1 MNNLE
6 NSFKEALTDFDEIS
20 PSEGL
25 WTRISTS
32 LLLKSAGFK
41 AALFSLL
48 ALLLVGLP
56 SYFILSNKGID
67 KTPVSSIYSE
77 NVHNSSSTPEFL
89 AKTNTQKASSKSTIS
104 NNTNQ
109 KNISNNTNQKN
120 ISNNTIIKPKTKHEE
135 NKTES
140 DAKDINKS
148 TKSVAT
154 TIKVDKTIAVA
165 SASTNISN
173 SSSKKTSQAK
183 NQEAMVSSNTIIAT
197 PSLVAT
203 KSDNKNITNKKL
215 NPVFVS
221 DENYKST
228 ESKESIELFAT
239 KNDLNRTKKVSFD
252 NDQFR
257 KPILVSHRLLYHN
270 ELEVFAGPNIAF
282 NQIKTN
288 DNSLQNTIDLRITN
302 EKPKLSYHFG
312 LNYKTYYKNWFVG
325 IGINYHRIED
335 RASYQIPYFE
345 IDSAVSSYMIF
356 STSYHKTIVGYI
368 QNPNDPNSQ
377 VPIYQVTVQQDTST
391 VHKTYYDSTQS
402 FNTTSFTNS
411 YSFIEIPLS
420 IGREINYK
428 NFVIDISGG
437 VAWNRLIKTQVS
449 IPNEDGSLLI
459 SGDDLNKVLVKN
471 TFNALFSLG
480 VAYRMNEGSLLFIRP
495 QLRYNMNS
503 LFDKEYPISQ
513 KYLQIRM
520 SLGMRIKL

>member
-48 ALLLVGLP
+48 ALLLVGLT
-56 SYFILSNKGID
+56 SYFILSNKGVD
-67 KTPVSSIYSE
+67 KTPVSSVYSE
-77 NVHNSSSTPEFL
+77 NVQNSSNTQKSL
-89 AKTNTQKASSKSTIS
+89 AKTNTQKASSKSIIS

-109 KNISNNTNQKN
+109 NNISNNYIT
-120 ISNNTIIKPKTKHEE
+120 KPKTQNEE

-140 DAKDINKS
+140 DSKAPNKNI
-148 TKSVAT
+148 KSSAAP
-154 TIKVDKTIAVA
+154 IKVDKTIAVA
-165 SASTNISN
+165 NASTNTSN
-173 SSSKKTSQAK
+173 YSSKKTSQTK
-183 NQEAMVSSNTIIAT
+183 NQEAMVSGNTIIAN

-203 KSDNKNITNKKL
+203 NSDNKNITNKNL
-215 NPVFVS
+215 NPAFVS

-239 KNDLNRTKKVSFD
+239 KDYLNKTKKVSFD

-282 NQIKTN
+282 NQLKTN
-288 DNSLQNTIDLRITN
+288 DNSLQNTIDLRNTN

-312 LNYKTYYKNWFVG
+312 LNYKTYYKNWFVS

-335 RASYQIPYFE
+335 RASYNVSSID

-368 QNPNDPNSQ
+368 QNPNDTNSQ
-377 VPIYQVTVQQDTST
+377 IPIYQVTVQQDTST

-402 FNTTSFTNS
+402 INTTSFTNS

-420 IGREINYK
+420 IGSEINYK

-459 SGDDLNKVLVKN
+459 SGDKLNKVLVKN

-495 QLRYNMNS
+495 EIRYNMNS
-503 LFDKEYPISQ
+503 LFEKSYPISQ